1 MFLFQYATIVK
12 AAIDSGTCAS
22 ISSET
27 TCDTS
32 AISYYETFEY
42 NGNRVI
48 ISSGSPSHD
57 AENGEMSELDKSI
70 NKQVML
76 NRFLQSSRILVHLSR
91 RFYEFITWTA

>member
-12 AAIDSGTCAS
+12 AAIDAGTCAS

-57 AENGEMSELDKSI
+57 AENGEMYI
-70 NKQVML
+70 TGGQL
-76 NRFLQSSRILVHLSR
+76 NPNRRCNGKIYVFLHFPDL
-91 RFYEFITWTA
+91 ITIF